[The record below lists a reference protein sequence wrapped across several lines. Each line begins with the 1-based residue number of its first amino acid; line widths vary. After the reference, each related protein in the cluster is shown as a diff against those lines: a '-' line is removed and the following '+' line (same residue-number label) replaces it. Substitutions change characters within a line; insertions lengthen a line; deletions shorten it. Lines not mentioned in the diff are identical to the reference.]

1 VNNTEMD
8 VAVIAFEV
16 GRWMGSCPMAD
27 FVTRDGTRGTNLNSY
42 WITTTVPVMQPVKR
56 GCAT

>member
-1 VNNTEMD
+1 MD